1 MTPRELMYVVET
13 HNWQLEQQFER
24 DVTVAWLNA
33 GWHRTKKMPR
43 LDQVIK
49 KKKTNK
55 QQSPEQMLAM
65 IQQLNASMGGKTT
78 YEEVK

>member
-1 MTPRELMYVVET
+1 MYVVEA

-33 GWHRTKKMPR
+33 GWHRAKKLPR